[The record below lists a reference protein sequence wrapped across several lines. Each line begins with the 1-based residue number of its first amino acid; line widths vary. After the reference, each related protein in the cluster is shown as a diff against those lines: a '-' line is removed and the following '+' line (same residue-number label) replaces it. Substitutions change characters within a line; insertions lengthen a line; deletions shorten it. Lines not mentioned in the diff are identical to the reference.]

1 MPSGVLLILSLAQAP
16 AYALLG
22 YKLYKT
28 GLWSVYKYLAG
39 FAVFDLMRVVI
50 AAAVPRGTDA
60 YALLYLFTQPGV
72 WLFHALMMLE
82 VYQVVFRS
90 QRGISVFSRRA
101 ISAAVLLAALLAI
114 GTLFLSPSADS
125 PYGLLESYLVIERA
139 INFSLFCFVLLLIG
153 FLAWYPVPLARNA
166 LVHSAVFSLFFGVKA
181 LALLARTVV
190 GPEVTPAAS
199 AAVLGVSLISLGLW
213 CFLLTSAGEQIH
225 VRSSY
230 RRDAVDEERLLNQL
244 EMINR
249 TLLRSA
255 RE

>member
-1 MPSGVLLILSLAQAP
+1 
-16 AYALLG
+16 
-22 YKLYKT
+22 LY
-28 GLWSVYKYLAG
+28 
-39 FAVFDLMRVVI
+39 F
-50 AAAVPRGTDA
+50 
-60 YALLYLFTQPGV
+60 FTQPGV

-90 QRGISVFSRRA
+90 QPGISVFSRRV
-101 ISAAVLLAALLAI
+101 ISAAVLLAALLAM
-114 GTLFLSPSADS
+114 GTLFLKPPPDS
-125 PYGLLESYLVIERA
+125 PYALLESYLAIERA
-139 INFSLFCFVLLLIG
+139 VNFSLFCFVLLLIA
-153 FLAWYPVPLARNA
+153 FLAWFPVPLARNA

-181 LALLARTVV
+181 VALLARTML
-190 GPEVTPAAS
+190 GPDITSAAS
-199 AAVLGVSLISLGLW
+199 TAVLCVSLVSLGLW
-213 CFLLTSAGEQIH
+213 ASLLTSAGEQVR